1 MNDFFGFNK
10 MITESI
16 VKVLYVFGMLL
27 ITVVSIY
34 FIVNDNFIELGGFI
48 WWLILILG
56 NIVWRIVCEGII
68 VVFSIYMNISSI
80 NKNLNSIVGLK
91 SGIDKH
97 DISNNPT
104 IKVVEID
111 KNEI

>member
-48 WWLILILG
+48 WWLTLILG
-56 NIVWRIVCEGII
+56 NIVWRIICEGII
-68 VVFSIYMNISSI
+68 VAFSIYTNISNI
-80 NKNLNSIVGLK
+80 NKNLNSIIGSK
-91 SGIDKH
+91 SEIDNH
-97 DISNNPT
+97 TISNNPA
-104 IKVVEID
+104 IKEIEID